1 MINGDQTAAQQR
13 IRNLLANLGTEHYEV
28 RHIATGML
36 VYRGTSLTRAATK
49 LEPGTCYG
57 KGPTPREA
65 HEQARAA
72 AYKHGKVK

>member
-1 MINGDQTAAQQR
+1 M
-13 IRNLLANLGTEHYEV
+13 TEYYEV
-28 RHIATGML
+28 RRIATDFL
-36 VYRGTSLTRAATK
+36 VYQGRSLFKAATM

-72 AYKHGKVK
+72 IRQFSVDIPR